1 MNEKYARELEAK
13 LDAALEREEKLQGDN
28 IELRHENGL
37 LQEEKLNVLRRF
49 KFSLESMGQ
58 EATIILIDEGLKEK

>member
-1 MNEKYARELEAK
+1 MDEKYARELEAK
-13 LDAALEREEKLQGDN
+13 MHAALEREEKLKGDN

-37 LQEEKLNVLRRF
+37 LREEKLNVLRRV
-49 KFSLESMGQ
+49 KYSLESMGQ